1 VGEDKTMLIV
11 NCLFRAGGAAVLM
24 TNDKRSSKYE
34 LVHAERTHAAA
45 KDEAFTCMGNTQ
57 DALGNKGVF
66 LERALLHVAADA
78 MRANITRLAPH
89 VLPLSQQ
96 ARFVWN
102 ALQRRLA
109 KARSSKAR
117 PAAFLP
123 DFSTAFAHFCVHT
136 GGRGVLDGLE
146 KQLGLAPAAMAPSRA
161 TLARYGNTS
170 SSSIWYTLAGIE
182 ASPGGV
188 AAGDQV
194 WQVAFGSGFKC
205 NSAVW
210 RALRTN
216 RVPHPAWDAGLDA
229 AEGFLEEEGLVGDG
243 SATAQA
249 A

>member
-1 VGEDKTMLIV
+1 MLIP
-11 NCLFRAGGAAVLM
+11 NALFRMGGAALVLS
-24 TNDKRSSKYE
+24 NRPGDRRAARYE
-34 LVHAERTHAAA
+34 LAHCIRTHAGADAGAHDCVVQREDAA
-45 KDEAFTCMGNTQ
+45 GTVGVHLSKTLVSVAG
-57 DALGNKGVF
+57 DAL
-66 LERALLHVAADA
+66 
-78 MRANITRLAPH
+78 RANITRLAPH

-117 PAAFLP
+117 PASFLP